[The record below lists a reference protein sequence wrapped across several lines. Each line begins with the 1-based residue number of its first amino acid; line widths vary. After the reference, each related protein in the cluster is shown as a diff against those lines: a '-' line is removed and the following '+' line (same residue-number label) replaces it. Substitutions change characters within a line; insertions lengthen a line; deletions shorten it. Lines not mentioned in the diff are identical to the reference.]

1 MIKKFNEFISEEL
14 AYLAGH
20 RQPLYHFTQNINGI
34 LQSDMLKL
42 GNPARGS
49 HGKTKAIAVTRNPD
63 FAEHGST
70 YIELDYSKL
79 YNDGYK
85 AFPIDEWAWNK
96 NGTPN
101 PLNKERNF
109 GKANFPSVLKGN
121 RGTKHG
127 TNIPHKLGMLE
138 TEFEERFY
146 TDIKDLGKY
155 IISIN
160 YEKGRGDINI
170 LQKRVKEYLEKY
182 PHIKVYNVEKSNHRK
197 KTDITDTIIN
207 TIDKPESPARNH
219 YVDDNGNIVDRDTG
233 KFVYT
238 GL

>member
-20 RQPLYHFTQNINGI
+20 RQPLYHFTQNLKGI

-85 AFPIDEWAWNK
+85 AFPIDEWAWNR

-101 PLNKERNF
+101 PLNKEKNF
-109 GKANFPSVLKGN
+109 GKANFPSVLKGY

-160 YEKGRGDINI
+160 YEKGRGDSN
-170 LQKRVKEYLEKY
+170 LKEYLEKY

-207 TIDKPESPARNH
+207 TID
-219 YVDDNGNIVDRDTG
+219 VDDNGNIVDRDTG